1 MGTLCIQ
8 DPLRAPPVRASQIP
22 QPMWKGMKSCGGG
35 NCYCFQPHTPRKS
48 IRCHHKLNPPQ
59 NVKFLFLFTSHGEKI
74 KTENTFCPTPGH
86 VLPGGEKWAHRFGTQ
101 DLNCIRRPLL
111 FIPSSH
117 GSTCPPLSQFSNS
130 FPSTYQLLFIN
141 KSNFPLQV
149 TEKPAL
155 WNLVHTLFIWC

>member
-1 MGTLCIQ
+1 MGTLCLQ

-48 IRCHHKLNPPQ
+48 IRCHHKLNPLQ
-59 NVKFLFLFTSHGEKI
+59 KVKFLFLFTSHGEKI
-74 KTENTFCPTPGH
+74 QKTHSVQHQAKFSLEERSG
-86 VLPGGEKWAHRFGTQ
+86 AHRFGTQ

-111 FIPSSH
+111 FTPSSH